1 MPVSQPIGLYIHVP
15 FCVRKCPYC
24 DFYSLPLT
32 DDSTLDRYTDALL
45 RSLDRWSERLP
56 GCRADTLYL
65 GGGTP
70 ALLGGRRIGA
80 ILRCADER
88 FSLFSADRPEVTLEA
103 NPADGL
109 YDTFSAFAAAGGSR
123 VSLGMQS
130 ADERELSLLGRR
142 HAPAD
147 VQRAVADARR
157 AGIGEIS
164 LDLMLATSGQTQQS
178 VRRSVDRICTLGAQH
193 ASAYLLKI
201 EPGTPYGQ
209 SPPPLPDDDA
219 AADLYLT
226 AADALSAA
234 GYRQYEISNFAVPGH
249 ESRHNLKY
257 WDSRPYLG
265 IGPAASSCL
274 GGHRFSYP
282 RDIRD
287 FFNGGEPV
295 DEPDPQIAPGSPEEY
310 ALLRLRLCDG
320 LREDGYLA
328 RFGQSIPTE
337 WRRRAAALPSALA
350 VCDADG
356 IRLTTQGFLVSN
368 ALIGRI
374 LG

>member
-32 DDSTLDRYTDALL
+32 DDSGLDRYTDALL

-70 ALLGGRRIGA
+70 ALLGGRRIAA
-80 ILRCADER
+80 ILRRADER

-130 ADERELSLLGRR
+130 ADEKELSLLGRR

-178 VRRSVDRICTLGAQH
+178 VRRSVDRICALGAQH
-193 ASAYLLKI
+193 ASAHLLKI

-282 RDIRD
+282 RDIRAFID
-287 FFNGGEPV
+287 GGEPV

-320 LREDGYLA
+320 LREDGFFA
-328 RFGQSIPTE
+328 RFGRMISAE
-337 WRRRAAALPSALA
+337 WRRRAAALPTALA